1 MTRLPGLPDEGC
13 DALVRGSLLSPAI
26 RRDVADL
33 NREFLELAL
42 ARELADDPRFAWSDA
57 VRQLLLETDEA
68 TRARM
73 AASPFTFFELRLP
86 PEGPCGVA
94 MPGRIADSGTTLVA
108 GEITGR
114 CASFVHLALFLAWR
128 LAEAAPL
135 ATRIA
140 LGLPP
145 AAESRLHAL
154 SPSRLVQLA
163 AWPGILRPRWPA
175 YPRFWSLLAAASRGS
190 SVVALQWAHCIGI
203 CLLDAPPTTGTAPP
217 AGEGRTGRRQRR

>member
-1 MTRLPGLPDEGC
+1 MTRLPGPPDEGC
-13 DALVRGSLLSPAI
+13 DALVHGSLLSPVI

-33 NREFLELAL
+33 NREFLELGL
-42 ARELADDPRFAWSDA
+42 ACELAGDPRFAWSDA
-57 VRQLLLETDEA
+57 VRQSLVETDEA

-86 PEGPCGVA
+86 PAGPCGVA
-94 MPGRIADSGTTLVA
+94 VPGGIADSARALVA
-108 GEITGR
+108 SDIAGR

-128 LAEAAPL
+128 LADAAPL
-135 ATRIA
+135 ATCIA

-145 AAESRLHAL
+145 AAESRLHEL

-163 AWPGILRPRWPA
+163 AWPGIIRPRWPA
-175 YPRFWSLLAAASRGS
+175 HVKFWSLLAAASRGS

-203 CLLDAPPTTGTAPP
+203 CLLDAAPAGGTGPH
-217 AGEGRTGRRQRR
+217 AGEGSPGRRLRR